1 MGYKPCIEVLRG
13 IVRAVGLGVGDIEVH
28 AETLELPR
36 WPEALSGL
44 RVAVIA
50 DLHAG
55 SPQIDEQRIERIVER
70 VNREQ
75 VDLVALVGDYI
86 DPEVALGEWIEPEKI
101 AARLARL
108 RSRLGSVAVLGNHDW
123 GHAGARMPA
132 ALAAEG
138 IPVLENESVELDGL
152 WVAGVADLM
161 KREPDL
167 DGTLG

>member
-1 MGYKPCIEVLRG
+1 MGYKPCIELFRK
-13 IVRAVGLGVGDIEVH
+13 IVRFAGLGVGDIAVR
-28 AETLELPR
+28 AERLELPR
-36 WPEALSGL
+36 WPNGLSGL

-70 VNREQ
+70 VNRER

-108 RSRLGSVAVLGNHDW
+108 RSRLGSGAGLRNHDW
-123 GHAGARMPA
+123 GAAGARLPA
-132 ALAAEG
+132 A
-138 IPVLENESVELDGL
+138 P
-152 WVAGVADLM
+152 AGGGRPGVGEERARAHGRL
-161 KREPDL
+161 
-167 DGTLG
+167 